1 MEDPIY
7 DIYSE
12 LEEKIEEK
20 LLSVVLDF
28 MVSEIS
34 EEPDYSFIF
43 PNSLEIC
50 LPSGHEL
57 TLNHISLNSYSILV
71 GMESNE
77 LNTWKM
83 AYSSDAFF
91 LKY

>member
-1 MEDPIY
+1 MDYHSKIAWTPCGVHAESA
-7 DIYSE
+7 YSARTGAE
-12 LEEKIEEK
+12 Y
-20 LLSVVLDF
+20 V
-28 MVSEIS
+28 
-34 EEPDYSFIF
+34 
-43 PNSLEIC
+43 
-50 LPSGHEL
+50 GHSKDLEL

-83 AYSSDAFF
+83 AYSSDVFF